1 MVSGAGAEEA
11 LLEFKGTIVFVSH
24 DRYFIDAIATR
35 LWSVEDGIVTTHLGN
50 YTDHERRRQRAAIRP
65 AVAEPAVPRIGRP
78 GKASTKPAVADNV
91 EEKIEELETELR
103 RVEARLA
110 DGATYDDPA
119 LVAELS
125 RAHQEASARLRTL
138 FEEWEHTAEEPAG
151 A

>member
-1 MVSGAGAEEA
+1 
-11 LLEFKGTIVFVSH
+11 
-24 DRYFIDAIATR
+24 
-35 LWSVEDGIVTTHLGN
+35 VTG
-50 YTDHERRRQRAAIRP
+50 EGQ
-65 AVAEPAVPRIGRP
+65 
-78 GKASTKPAVADNV
+78 
-91 EEKIEELETELR
+91 

-110 DGATYDDPA
+110 DGATYDDPT